1 MAAVSS
7 KLSRPSGG
15 YGKLAV
21 MILLRSTAPS
31 KPARCALAACLSLLL
46 LPLSPAN
53 AGAKHSPLTHLAS
66 SLVDAPAPLR
76 VDLAQA
82 ALIEL
87 SATYTQEA
95 QRARDDL
102 RRNPRNRDLR
112 RWADAID
119 RLATEQSTLAA
130 SLTLATPV
138 DVSIGPDHDLHL
150 NIAGKPVVIAG
161 PRPREQ
167 AALERR
173 ILERYCNLN
182 LCDPIALAALPSR
195 NGTLAIR
202 GPHSSSAIAEL
213 DGTNTRWSF
222 SPAGPSCATE
232 DGLEF
237 QFSNA
242 DSLRQKRK
250 LCAQIAAELQQLSA
264 AIARQMTLG
273 ITVDWNA
280 LRIQPVTELGIHRV
294 VLNASGTNIE
304 LQIPNLNALPELFD
318 MVRPWLVAKV
328 RGEIYHLVVVNAD
341 RLMGPL
347 LLMP

>member
-1 MAAVSS
+1 MRYS
-7 KLSRPSGG
+7 
-15 YGKLAV
+15 LAV
-21 MILLRSTAPS
+21 CFI
-31 KPARCALAACLSLLL
+31 LLL
-46 LPLSPAN
+46 LPLTSAC
-53 AGAKHSPLTHLAS
+53 AGAKHSPLSQLAT
-66 SLVDAPAPLR
+66 SLVDASAPLR

-87 SATYTQEA
+87 SATYTREA
-95 QRARDDL
+95 RRARNDL

-119 RLATEQSTLAA
+119 RLAREQSTLAA

-138 DVSIGPDHDLHL
+138 DISIGPDHDLHL
-150 NIAGKPVVIAG
+150 TIAGKPVVIAG

-182 LCDPIALAALPSR
+182 LCDPMALAALPSR
-195 NGTLAIR
+195 NETHTIYSLS
-202 GPHSSSAIAEL
+202 SSSAITDL

-222 SPAGPSCATE
+222 SPAGPSCATG

-237 QFSNA
+237 QFTNA

-264 AIARQMTLG
+264 AIARQISMG
-273 ITVDWNA
+273 ITVDWNSLQVQA
-280 LRIQPVTELGIHRV
+280 GTEPGIHRV
-294 VLNASGTNIE
+294 VLNNSGTNIE
-304 LQIPNLNALPELFD
+304 LQLPNLNALPELFD

-328 RGEIYHLVVVNAD
+328 HGEIYHLVVVNAD
-341 RLMGPL
+341 RVMAPL
-347 LLMP
+347 LLIPGS

>member
-1 MAAVSS
+1 
-7 KLSRPSGG
+7 
-15 YGKLAV
+15 
-21 MILLRSTAPS
+21 MILLRPTAPS
-31 KPARCALAACLSLLL
+31 RPAQCVLATCLILLL
-46 LPLSPAN
+46 LPLSTAC
-53 AGAKHSPLTHLAS
+53 AGAKHSPLTQLAS
-66 SLVDAPAPLR
+66 SLVGAPAPLR

-82 ALIEL
+82 ALFEL

-102 RRNPRNRDLR
+102 RRNPGNRDLR

-119 RLATEQSTLAA
+119 RLASEQSTLAA

-138 DVSIGPDHDLHL
+138 DVSLGPDHDLHL

-182 LCDPIALAALPSR
+182 LCDPIALAALPSK
-195 NGTLAIR
+195 NGTLAIQ
-202 GPHSSSAIAEL
+202 GLHSSPVTTDL
-213 DGTNTRWSF
+213 DDTNTRWSF

-237 QFSNA
+237 QFTNA

-250 LCAQIAAELQQLSA
+250 LCAQITAELQQLSA
-264 AIARQMTLG
+264 AIARQVTAG

-280 LRIQPVTELGIHRV
+280 LRIQPGTDPGIHFV
-294 VLNASGTNIE
+294 VLNYSGTNID
-304 LQIPNLNALPELFD
+304 LQLPNLNALPELFD
-318 MVRPWLVAKV
+318 MLRPWLVAKV
-328 RGEIYHLVVVNAD
+328 RGEIYHLVLVNAD